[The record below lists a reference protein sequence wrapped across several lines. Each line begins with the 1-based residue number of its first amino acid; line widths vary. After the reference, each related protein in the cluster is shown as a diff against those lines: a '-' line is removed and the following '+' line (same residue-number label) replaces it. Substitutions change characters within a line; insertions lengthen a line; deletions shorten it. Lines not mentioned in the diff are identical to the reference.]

1 MQIIVSGAGK
11 VGQTLASYLA
21 EEGHEV
27 TLIDKSPE
35 LIAQVNETLDVS
47 GIVGFGSHPNVLERA
62 GARSADMLIAAT
74 HIDEINMVSCQVAHS
89 IFNVP
94 KKIARVREDNYL
106 SPTWANLFSNDHL
119 PIDMIISP
127 EKSVAQAIMQ
137 RINAPG
143 SFNVIPMADG
153 QVKLVSVLCHEDCP
167 IINTPMKQLYTLFP
181 DLLFKVVAIVRGEEK
196 VIPEDFDIV
205 QPGDEVYFVV
215 DREHMQRAMSAFGHE
230 EKEARRV
237 LIVGGGNIGV
247 LLAQELCRR
256 YPDVVVRMIESNPAR
271 ARYASE
277 LLPKVLVLQ
286 GDALTREIL
295 EEANIGYTEAVVC
308 VTNHDESNILA
319 SLLAEEYGCP
329 RTIALLSNSTYTPMA
344 SSLGIDAVVNPRSI
358 TVSTILRH
366 VRYGCIKSAFSIRDG
381 FAEVMDIEVPDT
393 ATAVLYK
400 PLKSLALPEDTI
412 LGVVIRDETVMVAHP
427 DVMLH
432 PEDRLILLAA
442 HAQVKKVEKMF
453 SSSHTRYF

>member
-1 MQIIVSGAGK
+1 MQIIVSGAGQ

-62 GARSADMLIAAT
+62 GARKADMLIAAT
-74 HIDEINMVSCQVAHS
+74 HIDEINMVSCQVAHT
-89 IFNVP
+89 IFNIP

-106 SPTWANLFSNDHL
+106 DPSWANLFSNDHM

-127 EKSVAQAIMQ
+127 EKSIAHAIME
-137 RINAPG
+137 RMRAPG

-153 QVKLVSVLCHEDCP
+153 QVKLISVVCHDDCP
-167 IINTPMKQLYTLFP
+167 VINTPMKQLYTLFP
-181 DLLFKVVAIVRGEEK
+181 DLLFKVVAIIRGDEK
-196 VIPEDFDIV
+196 IIPESLDQI
-205 QPGDEVYFVV
+205 QEGDEVYFVV
-215 DREHMQRAMSAFGHE
+215 DQSHMQRAMAAFGHE

-237 LIVGGGNIGV
+237 LIIGGGNIGV
-247 LLAQELCRR
+247 LVAQELCERN
-256 YPDVVVRMIESNPAR
+256 PDVVVRMIESNPDR
-271 ARYASE
+271 ARFASE
-277 LLPKVLVLQ
+277 MLPKVLVLQ

-295 EEANIGYTEAVVC
+295 EEANIGYTEAVIC

-366 VRYGCIKSAFSIRDG
+366 VRYGCVKSAFSLRDG
-381 FAEVMDIEVPDT
+381 FAEVMDIDVPDT
-393 ATAVLYK
+393 ATSVLYK
-400 PLKSLALPEDTI
+400 PLKTMSLPENTI
-412 LGVVIRDETVMVAHP
+412 LGIIIRKGDVLVAHGDTMLYP
-427 DVMLH
+427 D
-432 PEDRLILLAA
+432 DRLILLTA
-442 HAQVKKVEKMF
+442 HNQVKKVEKMF
-453 SSSHTRYF
+453 SSSQATYF